1 LFGIRKGKISK
12 HQNKWAG
19 GTEMNKHL
27 QEVINGIAEK
37 YGSVI
42 RHDARNYVEIDIG
55 SRLAI
60 MDCPE
65 LKEKYKG
72 VNAIVPLKEPVKGMK
87 VRIDGRTF
95 VNYVQF
101 ESGIAV
107 PGYVAKDFD
116 FPYKDFVPNDSMI
129 QNFTL

>member
-1 LFGIRKGKISK
+1 LALERAKINK
-12 HQNKWAG
+12 HQDKRAG

-27 QEVINGIAEK
+27 QEVINGIAEE

-42 RHDARNYVEIDIG
+42 SHDARNYVEINIG
-55 SRLAI
+55 SRLAM

-65 LKEKYKG
+65 LKEKYSG
-72 VNAIVPLKEPVKGMK
+72 VNAIVPLKKPAEGMK

-107 PGYVAKDFD
+107 PGYAAKDIGL
-116 FPYKDFVPNDSMI
+116 PYKDFVPNDSMI
-129 QNFTL
+129 HNFAL